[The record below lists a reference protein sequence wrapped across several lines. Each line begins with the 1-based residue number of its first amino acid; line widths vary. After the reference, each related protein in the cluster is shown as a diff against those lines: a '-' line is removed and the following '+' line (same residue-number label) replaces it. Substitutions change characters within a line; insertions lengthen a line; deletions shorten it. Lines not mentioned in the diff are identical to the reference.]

1 MNDSRIGNHIDDD
14 VGVRASTRTF
24 SSRHAQHGVALFI
37 ALDADVTIAKM
48 GSDPISGQ
56 SRNGVGPHLR
66 APVLGDARGQVVV
79 VPADCEHAVEATG
92 PVIGICFD
100 PERMPRVH
108 AFARAQG
115 RPSVLDGKLASRLVG
130 LVRAH
135 RASWERPDVLRG
147 IADEAH
153 AMFAPAQPR
162 IDRRVFD
169 TAAVIR
175 NDDIRDHARHP
186 ISAAHLQA
194 LFARDI
200 GTSMRTY
207 RLWHRLLRALR
218 AFSTSDATSAAHAAG
233 FADLAHFSRTC
244 RRMLGY
250 SPTSLRDGV

>member
-1 MNDSRIGNHIDDD
+1 MVATARLNDSRIGTHLDDD

-37 ALDADVTIAKM
+37 ATEGEVTVSEM
-48 GSDPISGQ
+48 GSDPICGQ
-56 SRNGVGPHLR
+56 TVI
-66 APVLGDARGQVVV
+66 
-79 VPADCEHAVEATG
+79 VPAHCEHAVEARG

-100 PERMPRVH
+100 PERMPRIH
-108 AFARAQG
+108 GFARAAG
-115 RPSVLDGKLASRLVG
+115 RPTLLDGKLAHRLRG
-130 LVRAH
+130 LAHAH
-135 RASWERPDVLRG
+135 RATWERADVLRG

-153 AMFAPAQPR
+153 AMFDAAPQR
-162 IDRRVFD
+162 FDRRVLE
-169 TAAVIR
+169 AATMIR
-175 NDDIRDHARHP
+175 AGDQHAGEQLRRT

-207 RLWHRLLRALR
+207 RVWHRLWRALR
-218 AFSTSDATSAAHAAG
+218 AFSTGDATSAAYAAG